1 MMIYL
6 DNAATTKPSE
16 AAFMLAKEYV
26 TEKFY
31 NPSALYKEGFAVQG
45 ELKKARSALLSK
57 IADETA
63 FELIFTS
70 CGTESNNQAIFSFAR
85 RGNAVTTMG
94 EHSAVLSPFAELKNK
109 GLAEARYS
117 PLKKDGSVDV
127 EKLLALV
134 DDKTT
139 FVSVMH
145 VNNEIGAINDINA
158 IAKKVKQKNP
168 RVIFHSDGVQA
179 YGKIPV
185 RLAKEVDLYSISA
198 HKIGGLKGVGA
209 LIKRK
214 TLVIA
219 PYLIGGGQ
227 ESGKRSGTENTFG
240 IKQFEYAAQVKFADL
255 SKDSERL
262 KLYREKVWNGLDHD
276 VYVRLSPEN
285 GTPYIL
291 TLSAVGL
298 RGAVL
303 QQMANDKGLII
314 GTGSAC
320 SSNAKTRFSRVVLAC
335 GYDEKTADGVLR
347 ISFSP
352 ETTEEEIE
360 KAIEILNEIGRDLKR
375 RMS

>member
-1 MMIYL
+1 M
-6 DNAATTKPSE
+6 
-16 AAFMLAKEYV
+16 
-26 TEKFY
+26 
-31 NPSALYKEGFAVQG
+31 
-45 ELKKARSALLSK
+45 
-57 IADETA
+57 
-63 FELIFTS
+63 
-70 CGTESNNQAIFSFAR
+70 
-85 RGNAVTTMG
+85 
-94 EHSAVLSPFAELKNK
+94 
-109 GLAEARYS
+109 
-117 PLKKDGSVDV
+117 
-127 EKLLALV
+127 
-134 DDKTT
+134 
-139 FVSVMH
+139 
-145 VNNEIGAINDINA
+145 
-158 IAKKVKQKNP
+158 
-168 RVIFHSDGVQA
+168 
-179 YGKIPV
+179 
-185 RLAKEVDLYSISA
+185 
-198 HKIGGLKGVGA
+198 
-209 LIKRK
+209 
-214 TLVIA
+214 
-219 PYLIGGGQ
+219 
-227 ESGKRSGTENTFG
+227 
-240 IKQFEYAAQVKFADL
+240 KFADL

-291 TLSAVGL
+291 TVSAVGL